1 MSCKTYHIYHTFLLP
16 KKHPAIGIDFQKGN
30 LSASQ
35 KHEQSDFDLEDSQFK
50 NNTRVHATTSNEV
63 KKRNLNGKMNLQKTY
78 DVDGSISNTFQA
90 PVSHTRQSQS

>member
-1 MSCKTYHIYHTFLLP
+1 MKIKTTTWASVHNRTEQNQMSCKTYHIYHTFLLP

-63 KKRNLNGKMNLQKTY
+63 KKG
-78 DVDGSISNTFQA
+78 I
-90 PVSHTRQSQS
+90 